1 LFRERSGIGMGN
13 YLNIGNDGFEM
24 VRKGEYV
31 DKTGMIAFINSTLET
46 PQKLTCVSRPRR
58 FGKSF
63 AAKMLCAYY
72 DKGCDSREL
81 FKGLKIASDKSFD
94 VYLNKYDV
102 IYLDITS
109 FISEI
114 DDIKDIVHDIRAN
127 IIKEV
132 RAKYPDVKQDEVLSR
147 TLSNVAEATGNK
159 FFIIIDEWDALFREA
174 KDDTVLQKEYIQLL
188 RSLFKG
194 ALTDKMLVGAYMTGI
209 LPIKKYGTQ
218 SALTDFKEYTMLEPK
233 KLEKYVGFT
242 EEEVKNLCDEYDM
255 DFDEM
260 RRWYDGYSFNRVKS
274 IYSPNSVMEA
284 VLNGKIGS
292 YWTKTETYESLK
304 IYIDMNEDGLKED
317 IIQMLGG
324 ARCRIDVETFQ
335 NDMTSITC
343 KDDVLTLL
351 IHLGYLAYD
360 MDNEEAYIPNEEVRR
375 EFVRAVKYGRHKE
388 VARLVQNSDRLLK
401 ATLAMDSETVEKAI
415 EEAHSEGTAPLYYN
429 DEQALRS
436 VVRFAYISCIDE
448 YLRIEELPSGT
459 GYADVVYLPKKNS
472 DNPIMVVELKWNK
485 TAEGAIAQIKNRNY
499 PQVLEGF
506 GSDILLVGVNYDEKT
521 KKHTCVIE
529 KCTK

>member
-1 LFRERSGIGMGN
+1 VLTN
-13 YLNIGNDGFEM
+13 YLNIGNDGFAM

-31 DKTGMIAFINSTLET
+31 DKTGLIAFVNSTLGT
-46 PQKLTCVSRPRR
+46 KRKLTCVSRPRR

-63 AAKMLCAYY
+63 AAQMLCAYY
-72 DKGCDSREL
+72 DKDCDSREL
-81 FKGLKIASDKSFD
+81 FNGLKIASDESFEEH
-94 VYLNKYDV
+94 LNKYDV
-102 IYLDITS
+102 IYLDITTLIS
-109 FISEI
+109 GVSDVKNIVSEIRKKVISE
-114 DDIKDIVHDIRAN
+114 
-127 IIKEV
+127 V
-132 RAKYPDVKQDEVLSR
+132 RVAYPDVKQDDTIYE

-174 KDDTVLQKEYIQLL
+174 KNDTELQKEYIQLL

-194 ALTDKMLVGAYMTGI
+194 SLTDKMLVGAYMTGI

-233 KLEKYVGFT
+233 KLETYVGFT
-242 EEEVKNLCDEYDM
+242 EDEVINLCDEYGM
-255 DFDEM
+255 DFGEM
-260 RRWYDGYSFNRVKS
+260 KRWYDGYSFKHVKS

-284 VLNGKIGS
+284 VLNEQIGS

-304 IYIDMNEDGLKED
+304 IYIDMNEDGLKEA

-324 ARCRIDVETFQ
+324 ARCHVDVETFQ
-335 NDMTSITC
+335 NDMTSIAC
-343 KDDVLTLL
+343 RDDVLTLL

-360 MDNEEAYIPNEEVRR
+360 MDNEAAYIPNEEVRR
-375 EFVRAVKYGRHKE
+375 DFMRAVKYGRHKE
-388 VARLVQNSDRLLK
+388 VARLIQNSDRLLR
-401 ATLAMDSETVEKAI
+401 ATLAMDSETVANTI
-415 EEAHSEGTAPLYYN
+415 ELAHSEGTAPLFYN

-436 VVRFAYISCIDE
+436 VIRFAYISCIDE

-472 DNPIMVVELKWNK
+472 DKPIMVVELKWNK
-485 TAEGAIAQIKNRNY
+485 SAEGAIAQIKNRNY
-499 PQVLEGF
+499 PQVLESF

-529 KCTK
+529 KYAR